1 MWHIGPT
8 PECLDWNVLPTTTWH
23 LYFAFQGR
31 LTFSDVAIDFN
42 QEEWECLA
50 LGQRELYRDVM
61 LENYENLASLESL
74 IYPLDFFLWYSIVA
88 PSLKFTLTLLTFALV
103 LLDQNLRI

>member
-1 MWHIGPT
+1 TMRP
-8 PECLDWNVLPTTTWH
+8 VKS
-23 LYFAFQGR
+23 GR

-61 LENYENLASLESL
+61 LENYENLASLGLVVSKPDLVAFLEQMKNPWDVRRMDTTAT
-74 IYPLDFFLWYSIVA
+74 YPGRY
-88 PSLKFTLTLLTFALV
+88 V
-103 LLDQNLRI
+103 LQWK